1 MDDSN
6 EMPDPTHQ
14 ILKDAIR
21 YGIGAW
27 VLFLGGVAYYFYLG
41 GEIPF
46 RDEGQSMAF
55 GFTGFLGFVFGAP
68 FALRAL
74 WMVWQQERDNLDS
87 DGEDLWRLA
96 AGLSGSYSILVLL
109 LLVATLLAS

>member
-1 MDDSN
+1 MDGRG
-6 EMPDPTHQ
+6 EIPDPTHR

-46 RDEGQSMAF
+46 HDEGQSMAF
-55 GFTGFLGFVFGAP
+55 GFTGFVGFVIGAP

-74 WMVWQQERDNLDS
+74 WVVWHQERDVLDS
-87 DGEDLWRLA
+87 DGDDLWRLA

-109 LLVATLLAS
+109 LLGATLLAG

>member
-1 MDDSN
+1 MDDRG
-6 EMPDPTHQ
+6 EATDPTHR

-41 GEIPF
+41 GEFPF
-46 RDEGQSMAF
+46 QDEGQSMAF

-74 WMVWQQERDNLDS
+74 WVVWHQERDVLDS
-87 DGEDLWRLA
+87 DGDALWRLA
-96 AGLSGSYSILVLL
+96 AGLSGSYSILVV
-109 LLVATLLAS
+109 LLVGATIVAG

>member
-1 MDDSN
+1 MDDRG
-6 EMPDPTHQ
+6 EIPDPTHQ

-21 YGIGAW
+21 YGVGAW

-46 RDEGQSMAF
+46 HDEGQSMAF
-55 GFTGFLGFVFGAP
+55 GFTGFLGFVIGAP

-74 WMVWQQERDNLDS
+74 WVVWEQGRDGLDS
-87 DGEDLWRLA
+87 DGDDLWRIA
-96 AGLSGSYSILVLL
+96 AGLSGIYSILLL
-109 LLVATLLAS
+109 LIFVAALLAS

>member
-1 MDDSN
+1 MNDSG
-6 EMPDPTHQ
+6 EAPDPTHQ
-14 ILKDAIR
+14 TLKAAIR

-41 GEIPF
+41 GEFPF
-46 RDEGQSMAF
+46 QDEGQSMAF

-74 WMVWQQERDNLDS
+74 WVVWHQERDVLDS
-87 DGEDLWRLA
+87 DGDDLWRLA
-96 AGLSGSYSILVLL
+96 AGMSGSYSILVV
-109 LLVATLLAS
+109 LLVGATIVAG